1 MGGLQE
7 VFLIRSQPHD
17 IVRLMPDDDRIP
29 AQRADLI
36 QAIQHGMLF
45 DGRKR
50 SHHWD
55 RINAQIAAEKLAD
68 YLEKA
73 GFEIRRK
80 PPLPAHTMDTSWKK
94 PEK

>member
-1 MGGLQE
+1 MTERKLT
-7 VFLIRSQPHD
+7 
-17 IVRLMPDDDRIP
+17 P
-29 AQRADLI
+29 ASREDVI

-68 YLEKA
+68 ALTRA
-73 GFEIRRK
+73 NFVIMRG
-80 PPLPAHTMDTSWKK
+80 PPAPAHTGDTRYK
-94 PEK
+94 PVLDK